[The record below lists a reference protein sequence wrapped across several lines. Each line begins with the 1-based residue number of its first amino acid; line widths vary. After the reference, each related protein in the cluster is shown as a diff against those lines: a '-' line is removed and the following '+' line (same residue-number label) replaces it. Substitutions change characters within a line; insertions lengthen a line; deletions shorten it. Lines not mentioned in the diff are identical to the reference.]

1 MTYLTQSYTMA
12 PVTVHT
18 SAYIRL
24 HTYVCIHRSAYIRL
38 HTYVCVNV
46 YKGSYGSVKP
56 TECHP
61 VPVFERVTRDNCR
74 SKYHVD
80 LRQCQGSCGDE
91 IGDCCVPDKNSTIS
105 VVTNCKE
112 DGGIQD
118 H

>member
-1 MTYLTQSYTMA
+1 MSDQ
-12 PVTVHT
+12 
-18 SAYIRL
+18 
-24 HTYVCIHRSAYIRL
+24 
-38 HTYVCVNV
+38 
-46 YKGSYGSVKP
+46 YGSVKP

-112 DGGIQD
+112 DGYSRPLRWKELRVASVNPGRRANRLLFLC
-118 H
+118 HRSFYNGVT

>member
-1 MTYLTQSYTMA
+1 VSQRDS
-12 PVTVHT
+12 P
-18 SAYIRL
+18 
-24 HTYVCIHRSAYIRL
+24 YVQE
-38 HTYVCVNV
+38 VECVAD
-46 YKGSYGSVKP
+46 GSVKP

-112 DGGIQD
+112 DGVFKTIEVC
-118 H
+118 